1 MDPKYVGM
9 LFVLAGWGIGGR
21 IGWHLM
27 DRHIKRRNA
36 AREATMKNI
45 TPRREN

>member
-1 MDPKYVGM
+1 MDPKYIGM
-9 LFVLAGWGIGGR
+9 FVILAGWGIGGR

-27 DRHIKRRNA
+27 DRWLERRRI
-36 AREATMKNI
+36 ARESRMKNI